1 MTSNNNDDNI
11 SVISDNNSFNNCSIC
26 ISNLKNTNN
35 LHTLNCSH
43 VFHKNCINEWLT
55 KQNTCPMCRAIVNT
69 QLVNIKPLN
78 ISLPPLP
85 QINFQNF
92 ININAPHIIPSH
104 PNNSI
109 NFKCWKNIKINK
121 DKIIKY
127 ISMIFFIL
135 TCTFHLASS
144 IYNNYVFF
152 KTNNHINKY
161 IKTLNETQL
170 GDHNHNTYDVGVL
183 IAFDIF
189 YYFLFIIINIF
200 LFKKKNCCCGN
211 ASSFV
216 FLAILLIT
224 NLIVRSEFIRTTNDF
239 LKDDNL
245 NFESSYYDN
254 LMLSSVLFY
263 SSCGLKFFISMVS
276 YINILA

>member
-11 SVISDNNSFNNCSIC
+11 SVISYSSDINNCSIC
-26 ISNLKNTNN
+26 MSHYNIKN
-35 LHTLNCSH
+35 LHTLNCNH
-43 VFHKNCINEWLT
+43 VFHKDCINEWLT
-55 KQNTCPMCRAIVNT
+55 KNNTCPLCRAI
-69 QLVNIKPLN
+69 VNIKPLN
-78 ISLPPLP
+78 ISIQPLP
-85 QINFQNF
+85 QIHIQNF
-92 ININAPHIIPSH
+92 ININATHYATHIPSH
-104 PNNSI
+104 H
-109 NFKCWKNIKINK
+109 NK

-127 ISMIFFIL
+127 ISMIIFIL
-135 TCTFHLASS
+135 TCTFHLSSS

-152 KTNNHINKY
+152 TTNNHINEY

-170 GDHNHNTYDVGVL
+170 GDHSNNTYDVGVL

-211 ASSFV
+211 ASCF
-216 FLAILLIT
+216 FLMAVLLIT
-224 NLIVRSEFIRTTNDF
+224 NFILRSEFIRTTNDF

-245 NFESSYYDN
+245 HFESSYYNN

-263 SSCGLKFFISMVS
+263 SSCGLKFFISMVT